1 MRKPIWV
8 FLTITLPQIL
18 ILAVLGKIFSVIS
31 PLMNMGQVADWY
43 SFGVVILLFIVA
55 TAVYAILCLVRKKE
69 IVPWFGMAV
78 FSVCVPVVYASLV
91 MRGSLIPSSVPSWM
105 MFDLE
110 PVIVLE
116 ALTVPALAY
125 AMLLTVFWL
134 TPKRGETKII
144 NDVVFAICIPFAWYL
159 FFVALVPM
167 INGSS
172 EFLEHTLL
180 IVFVLSS
187 IAFLFFLTRVVFIFL
202 SRKPDF
208 WKKLILP
215 FVLIFPLLGLTLNLS
230 TYGPFGNFSHPGF
243 FIAAAICGALLIL
256 PEWEKPKIRLM
267 IFLGK
272 MLLLPYTVY
281 FFLIFLP
288 YMPIAIPA
296 IIAVGSG
303 FLILTPIF
311 LFLIHIRSL
320 HIDLCY
326 LRQHYSQ
333 RKALAAGVLLTL
345 VLPLSITAFYYGD
358 KVNLAKAM
366 TVAVNPSYQEG
377 QPVRVNRNGIK
388 RTLDHVEQNT
398 SRDEFILPVFSQQT
412 PLLSAWY
419 RYIVTDNL
427 TLSRDK
433 EALIR
438 QVILGESPEETLR
451 PQQTAPVRLHG
462 VKVESTY
469 DTSEKAWRSWVHLT
483 LTNSHFSMA
492 EYKTDF
498 ILPEGCYVSNYYL
511 VVEGEK
517 KYGLLTDKRAAEWI
531 YRQITTTKRDPGLL
545 RYVGNNRLELRVFP
559 FSSDETRLTGF
570 EIIHKE
576 PAVLS
581 VDGNVIEL
589 AVERM
594 DAPIQLTGAV
604 YLPAS
609 AKEILQTVTRDNE
622 WFFLVDISD
631 SKKADAYL
639 KRTEA
644 FVRQQN
650 LGINDVHVIAVN
662 DNVWKVQ
669 VQDNALKVQ
678 KGVPKGGGFYA
689 DKAIKSILY
698 KNFTE
703 TNSTRPVIVL
713 VTNNLENAII
723 RDDLDLWQAA
733 LPEGDVLYHL
743 NAMGDLL
750 SYNLQPLVNQTGE
763 KTNAIESIPVLA
775 WPNPQNPQAYVPDN
789 GQADV
794 ISTAD
799 SAQNG
804 SADGSRTSWET
815 AVLQRAE
822 YLEAVLHPEN
832 KTEKQFNLVKG
843 SLASGI
849 LSPYTAY
856 IVLENEAQENMLK
869 EKQKQILAAKSDYDL
884 GENLSEETVMSEPGF
899 IVMALLFVGGLLL
912 LKRRA
917 RRKLNHACVKN
928 L

>member
-1 MRKPIWV
+1 MQTIRKPIWV
-8 FLTITLPQIL
+8 FLTITLPQIF
-18 ILAVLGKIFSVIS
+18 ILAVLGKIFSIIS
-31 PLMNMGQVADWY
+31 PLMNTGQVADWY
-43 SFGVVILLFIVA
+43 SFGAVILLFIA
-55 TAVYAILCLVRKKE
+55 STAVYAIVCLVRKME
-69 IVPWFGMAV
+69 IVPWFGLVV
-78 FSVCVPVVYASLV
+78 FSVCVPLVYASIM
-91 MRGSLIPSSVPSWM
+91 MRDTLIPSSVPSWM

-125 AMLLTVFWL
+125 AMLLSVFWL
-134 TPKRGETKII
+134 TPKKGETKLI
-144 NDVVFAICIPFAWYL
+144 NDAVLTICIPFAWYL

-180 IVFVLSS
+180 IVFILSS
-187 IAFLFFLTRVVFIFL
+187 IAFLFFLTRMVFIFL

-215 FVLIFPLLGLTLNLS
+215 FVLIFPLLGLTLNLF

-272 MLLLPYTVY
+272 MFLFPYTVY

-326 LRQHYSQ
+326 LRQHYNQ

-345 VLPLSITAFYYGD
+345 VLPLSITALYYGD
-358 KVNLAKAM
+358 RVNLAKAM

-377 QPVRVNRNGIK
+377 EPVRVNRNGIR
-388 RTLDHVEQNT
+388 RTLDHVEQNKT
-398 SRDEFILPVFSQQT
+398 RDDFILPVFSQQT

-419 RYIVTDNL
+419 RFIVTDNL
-427 TLSRDK
+427 VLSSDK
-433 EALIR
+433 QELIR
-438 QVILGESPEETLR
+438 RVILGESPEEILSSQETG
-451 PQQTAPVRLHG
+451 PVQLQG
-462 VKVESTY
+462 ATVESTY
-469 DTSEKAWRSWVHLT
+469 DTREKVWRSWVHLT
-483 LTNSHFSMA
+483 LKNSHFSLA

-498 ILPEGCYVSNYYL
+498 KLPEGCYVSNYYL

-517 KYGLLTDKRAAEWI
+517 KYGLLADKRAAEWI
-531 YRQITTTKRDPGLL
+531 YRQITTIRRDPGLL
-545 RYVGNNRLELRVFP
+545 RYIGNNRLGLRVFP

-589 AVERM
+589 AGERL

-604 YLPAS
+604 YLPAYV
-609 AKEILQTVTRDNE
+609 KEDLQTVTRKND
-622 WFFLVDISD
+622 WFFLIDISD

-650 LGINDVHVIAVN
+650 LALNDVHVLAVN

-669 VQDNALKVQ
+669 AQNNALKVQ

-689 DKAIKSILY
+689 DKAIKTILY
-698 KNFTE
+698 KSFTE
-703 TNSTRPVIVL
+703 TSPTRPVIVL
-713 VTNNLENAII
+713 VTNNLKSAII

-733 LPEGDVLYHL
+733 LPEGNELYHL
-743 NAMGDLL
+743 DAMGDLFT
-750 SYNLQPLVNQTGE
+750 YNMQPLTNQTGE
-763 KTNAIESIPVLA
+763 KSTEIKAVPVIA
-775 WPNPQNPQAYVPDN
+775 WPNPQNPQAYMPNN
-789 GQADV
+789 GEAEV
-794 ISTAD
+794 ISMAD
-799 SAQNG
+799 SAENS
-804 SADGSRTSWET
+804 SADGFQTSWEI
-815 AVLQRAE
+815 AVLQQAE

-832 KTEKQFNLVKG
+832 KTENQFNLVRG
-843 SLASGI
+843 SIASGI

-884 GENLSEETVMSEPGF
+884 GENLPEETVMSEPGL
-899 IVMALLFVGGLLL
+899 IVMAVLFMGALLV
-912 LKRRA
+912 LKRKA
-917 RRKLNHACVKN
+917 RKIIN
-928 L
+928 